1 MTRQE
6 LLNILYAERDRVEKK
21 YTFPGWTP
29 WAIYAAIATLGWAA
43 WDLINQGVDWYL
55 VIIGFYAVDSLY
67 FLCECI
73 RSFFPKEKNIPVY
86 KKSDAET
93 TIGVVLYILIHIG
106 LMIAQLMIIPKS
118 FHPVLYWTA
127 FVGLCVFLLLLGS
140 QVVAKE
146 NGHTNFQS
154 YIGALFLG
162 PFYVPI
168 AILLVM
174 YLFQMGYT
182 PDSYRLAVL
191 FFAMY
196 YLYTHIPSEGR
207 KTLSKIDLLIHKVL
221 YDSDEIDEKTILEE
235 LEVYIIGLRYGK
247 HLSATRLKELKP
259 LVNMLVNYTNG
270 LIQDLH
276 QGNSAGVDAII
287 KEGNRIYKDTKKQ
300 YDLLMWD
307 VNSIYGEERD
317 KEKSLEHIIAV
328 GKITEQ
334 AMRFWSIAQTTMK
347 LNYSYKTEHLMEAY
361 RQTIGTI
368 EIRQLIERE
377 LVGKEKE
384 LG

>member
-1 MTRQE
+1 M
-6 LLNILYAERDRVEKK
+6 
-21 YTFPGWTP
+21 
-29 WAIYAAIATLGWAA
+29 
-43 WDLINQGVDWYL
+43 
-55 VIIGFYAVDSLY
+55 
-67 FLCECI
+67 
-73 RSFFPKEKNIPVY
+73 
-86 KKSDAET
+86 
-93 TIGVVLYILIHIG
+93 
-106 LMIAQLMIIPKS
+106 
-118 FHPVLYWTA
+118 
-127 FVGLCVFLLLLGS
+127 
-140 QVVAKE
+140 
-146 NGHTNFQS
+146 
-154 YIGALFLG
+154 
-162 PFYVPI
+162 
-168 AILLVM
+168 
-174 YLFQMGYT
+174 
-182 PDSYRLAVL
+182 
-191 FFAMY
+191 
-196 YLYTHIPSEGR
+196 
-207 KTLSKIDLLIHKVL
+207 L

-259 LVNMLVNYTNG
+259 LVNMLVNYSNG